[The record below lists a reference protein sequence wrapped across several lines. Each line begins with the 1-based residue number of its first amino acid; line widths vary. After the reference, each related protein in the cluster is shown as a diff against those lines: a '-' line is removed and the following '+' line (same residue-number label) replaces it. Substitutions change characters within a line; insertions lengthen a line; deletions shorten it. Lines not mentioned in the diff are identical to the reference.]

1 MLIRLNHRDRPQRYR
16 QWPNQHGD
24 PESASLMAVCGL
36 SLAGL
41 ATSLFALGLPR
52 LAETFPHGFAIAVPA
67 AGIIAAAACAVVV
80 VAGSSD
86 A

>member
-1 MLIRLNHRDRPQRYR
+1 MAERTRR
-16 QWPNQHGD
+16 HGD
-24 PESASLMAVCGL
+24 PESASLIVVCGL

-41 ATSLFALGLPR
+41 AASLFVLGLACM
-52 LAETFPHGFAIAVPA
+52 AETFPHGFAIAFPA
-67 AGIIAAAACAVVV
+67 AGIVAAAACAVVV

>member
-1 MLIRLNHRDRPQRYR
+1 MV
-16 QWPNQHGD
+16 
-24 PESASLMAVCGL
+24 VCGW

-41 ATSLFALGLPR
+41 AASLFVLGLPR
-52 LAETFPHGFAIAVPA
+52 MAETFAHGFAIAFPA
-67 AGIIAAAACAVVV
+67 AGIVAAAACAVAA

>member
-1 MLIRLNHRDRPQRYR
+1 MAERTHQR
-16 QWPNQHGD
+16 GD
-24 PESASLMAVCGL
+24 LESASLIVVCGL

-41 ATSLFALGLPR
+41 AASLFALGLPR
-52 LAETFPHGFAIAVPA
+52 MAETFPHGFAIAFPA
-67 AGIIAAAACAVVV
+67 AGIVAAAACAVVA

>member
-1 MLIRLNHRDRPQRYR
+1 MAERTHQR
-16 QWPNQHGD
+16 GD
-24 PESASLMAVCGL
+24 PESASLIVACGL

-41 ATSLFALGLPR
+41 AASLFVLGLPR
-52 LAETFPHGFAIAVPA
+52 MAETFPHGFAIAFPG
-67 AGIIAAAACAVVV
+67 AGIVAAAACAVVV